1 MPMPRDLIIYPHGSR
16 ICTLATPA
24 MPAGGH
30 PEPRSLTAEL
40 CLGFAYSKS
49 ALEPL
54 RKTQTVT
61 SPAMGRATS
70 QPTMAAVWY
79 TIDQGAA

>member
-1 MPMPRDLIIYPHGSR
+1 
-16 ICTLATPA
+16 
-24 MPAGGH
+24 
-30 PEPRSLTAEL
+30 
-40 CLGFAYSKS
+40 LGFAYSKS